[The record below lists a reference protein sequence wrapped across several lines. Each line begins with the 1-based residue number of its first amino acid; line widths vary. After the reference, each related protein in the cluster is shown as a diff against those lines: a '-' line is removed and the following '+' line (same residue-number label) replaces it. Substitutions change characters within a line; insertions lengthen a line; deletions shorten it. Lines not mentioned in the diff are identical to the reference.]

1 MMKWIKLAFR
11 NILRNR
17 RRSFVTIIAVGVGF
31 AAISLYYGYIHNVYN
46 GLRIIAVRGEGLG
59 NLRINRAGW
68 QEKGKLEPEKYMF
81 SGEETQKIIRLA
93 KEEEGVILATPQIQV
108 TGIVTNGRVSTVF
121 IAQGVVPK
129 DDKIIKGRW
138 IERLPVVGQ
147 PLSDEKRYG
156 VEIAEDLS
164 KYLDLTPGKDGVVMA
179 PTISGQMNA
188 LDVQINGVYDTGND
202 FSNDKFMRFNY
213 YFAQSLLD
221 TQSAE
226 RIVVLLKDWEETES
240 MRTLLLKKL
249 KAAGINCEIRT
260 WKELSLS
267 FSKQKSFLDTMFMF
281 LFSIVLVIVLMTTVN
296 TMGMAIME
304 RTREIGTLR
313 ALGLKRRGISV
324 LFALE
329 GAILGFFGSIMGI
342 ILHTIA
348 WTFIKFYPPRY
359 TPPGFSSPVNMYVD
373 MVPLMLVVLLLSM
386 VLLSMIA
393 AIIPA
398 RRAARQNIVDALGH
412 V

>member
-1 MMKWIKLAFR
+1 MMKWMKLAFR

-46 GLRIIAVRGEGLG
+46 GLRIVAVRGEGLG

-81 SGEETQKIIRLA
+81 SREETQKIIRLV

-108 TGIVTNGRVSTVF
+108 TGIVTNGIVSTVF

-138 IERLPVVGQ
+138 IEYLPVIGQ
-147 PLSDEKRYG
+147 TLSDEKRYG
-156 VEIAEDLS
+156 AEIAKDLS
-164 KYLDLTPGKDGVVMA
+164 KYLDLTGGKDGVVMA

-226 RIVVLLKDWEETES
+226 RIVVLLKNWDDTER
-240 MRTLLLKKL
+240 MRTLLLKKM
-249 KAAGINCEIRT
+249 KAAGIDSEIRT

-267 FSKQKSFLDTMFMF
+267 FSKQKAFLDTMFMF

-296 TMGMAIME
+296 TMGMAILE

-313 ALGLKRRGISV
+313 ALGLKRKGVSI

-329 GAILGFFGSIMGI
+329 GAILGFFGSLTGFV
-342 ILHTIA
+342 LHTIA
-348 WTFIKFYPPRY
+348 WVIIKVYPPRY
-359 TPPGFSSPVNMYVD
+359 IPPGFSSPVRMFVD
-373 MVPLMLVVLLLSM
+373 MVPLMLVVLLLGM
-386 VLLSMIA
+386 VLLSMVA